1 MIERSKV
8 AAKNLMKTIQPILL
22 QRKKCEHKETLKL
35 KEKVELV
42 VWIPLSSTQRKVYEK
57 YLLKRTVKDALDRKN
72 FAVDV
77 INDLKTIS
85 RHPFLME
92 ASESLK
98 GSNIIKK
105 AEQSRDQGRDQGRVS
120 QEDRFDLSNMSD
132 ALQSLSVSKQVK
144 SSNNSNNNNSSSS
157 SSSHVIRKR
166 VSEYDDDDD
175 KDNSDEDGD
184 EGGRGYNIGRSNDS
198 RFTGSASNS
207 NSSTMHRNQHQH
219 NTSSR
224 PSNNNNNSYNN
235 HNNNNDKFIDQNQA
249 MYDDD
254 DDEGVLD
261 RTIGGR
267 KVKANANVFEIVG
280 REPETEELLQV
291 D

>member
-105 AEQSRDQGRDQGRVS
+105 ADQGRDQGRVS
-120 QEDRFDLSNMSD
+120 QEDRFDLSHISD

-144 SSNNSNNNNSSSS
+144 SSSNSNDNSS

-175 KDNSDEDGD
+175 KDNSDEDED

-207 NSSTMHRNQHQH
+207 STMHRNQHS
-219 NTSSR
+219 NSSR
-224 PSNNNNNSYNN
+224 PNNSNNNNNK
-235 HNNNNDKFIDQNQA
+235 NNDKFIDQNQA

-254 DDEGVLD
+254 DEEGVLD
-261 RTIGGR
+261 RTVGGR
-267 KVKANANVFEIVG
+267 KIKANANVFEIVG

>member
-8 AAKNLMKTIQPILL
+8 AAKHLMKTIRPILL

-98 GSNIIKK
+98 ESNVVKK
-105 AEQSRDQGRDQGRVS
+105 AEQGREKCREQRRIS
-120 QEDRFDLSNMSD
+120 QEYRFDLSNMSN
-132 ALQSLSVSKQVK
+132 ALHSLSESRQFK
-144 SSNNSNNNNSSSS
+144 SSSS
-157 SSSHVIRKR
+157 NAIKKR
-166 VSEYDDDDD
+166 VSECDDSDDDEEEEQD
-175 KDNSDEDGD
+175 
-184 EGGRGYNIGRSNDS
+184 RGYNIGRSNDS
-198 RFTGSASNS
+198 RFAVSASNFKSQHRNQYSGASKSKTTTTINSSNNNS
-207 NSSTMHRNQHQH
+207 NSSK
-219 NTSSR
+219 
-224 PSNNNNNSYNN
+224 Y
-235 HNNNNDKFIDQNQA
+235 IDVSQVT
-249 MYDDD
+249 YDDD
-254 DDEGVLD
+254 DDEGVVD